1 MHKIDCPLSV
11 SAVKYLKERRI
22 RQCKER
28 LDRLLNKED
37 DLLSISGTTANNTRN
52 DKETFSTPTTLT
64 TTALIE
70 LQPSNENT
78 GRYMAIEND
87 NSSTSSSDEILL

>member
-1 MHKIDCPLSV
+1 M
-11 SAVKYLKERRI
+11 
-22 RQCKER
+22 
-28 LDRLLNKED
+28 DRLLNKED
-37 DLLSISGTTANNTRN
+37 DLLSISGGANNTRSVSE

-70 LQPSNENT
+70 LQPSSENT